1 MMVSITAFI
10 GLSCIYWIVS
20 GTLVEV
26 VVRPGDN
33 AAVPCDCEI
42 VEGQDIQWVNI
53 CPSQIQPPLI
63 ISAYDSLLKPIPRF
77 SVFSNDASKSY
88 DLVIENITEA
98 DLGLYYCSRVEK
110 KQIMQNSILFEKD
123 VYHTGDTLIKL
134 TYASPE
140 SPPEPVAVDC
150 WQCWLILQTVCPTC
164 SLLSAI
170 LAFVCGYR
178 CCHKTVPKE
187 SEIQQSCSETQGQL
201 SQQQDAHIEV
211 CYASL
216 NVPKRGNKRTKSN
229 RMQSSDFSVYDG
241 IKLHT

>member
-1 MMVSITAFI
+1 M
-10 GLSCIYWIVS
+10 
-20 GTLVEV
+20 LVEV

-33 AAVPCDCEI
+33 ATLPCDCEI

-63 ISAYDSLLKPIPRF
+63 ISAYDSTLKPIPRF

-134 TYASPE
+134 TYASPDIFVNIFPLE
-140 SPPEPVAVDC
+140 KPPEPVDDS
-150 WQCWLILQTVCPTC
+150 WQCWLILQTVCPTS

-170 LAFVCGYR
+170 LAFVCGYT
-178 CCHKTVPKE
+178 CCHKTVLKE
-187 SEIQQSCSETQGQL
+187 SEGRQSSSEMQRQLIQERDVLT
-201 SQQQDAHIEV
+201 EV

-216 NVPKRGNKRTKSN
+216 NVPKRGNRWSKSN
-229 RMQSSDFSVYDG
+229 
-241 IKLHT
+241 